1 MHTLSAELLSL
12 IVVFQPLFTKPTW
25 EHAKL
30 LLLGA
35 LLQRGKRTVTACL
48 RVVGLSQEGC
58 FQNYHR
64 VLNRASWS
72 ATLAA
77 RILLGLIVLIFPPDG
92 TIVFAA
98 DDTIERRR
106 GKKISKLGCHRDP
119 VRSTRK
125 QIIKCFGLKWLS
137 MAILVKLPW
146 SSQVYA
152 LPFLTALCA
161 PQLEGQPLKV
171 FRHHIRRKARSSK
184 KKFVATGKTPR
195 QYKTA
200 VDILMTLTKLLDRWL
215 PDRAKVLVVD
225 GSYAAIK
232 LALVCASLKN
242 TTLVMRFYWNAALY
256 HPPGKMDPTYRGPAP
271 RKGQRQRTPK
281 AWATRRDTIWEESEI
296 DWYGGRKKKMLIFT
310 RTALWH
316 RLGHAPLWI
325 RYVITRDPEGKLRD
339 EVFACTDINARAE
352 EIIRWFVTR
361 WSLEVTFEEAREH
374 LGMETQ
380 RQWSDLAIARTTPVI
395 LGLFSLVMMLAHR
408 LQPDGK
414 VPILTTAWYQKTEAT
429 FSDCLALVRKHL
441 WNSNVH
447 KMSAQKADVFSLSA
461 KDWEHLLSC
470 LSAAA

>member
-48 RVVGLSQEGC
+48 RVIGFAQEEH

-72 ATLAA
+72 AIGAA
-77 RILLGLIVLIFPPDG
+77 RILLGLIILIFPPDG

-125 QIIKCFGLKWLS
+125 QTIKCFGLKWLS

-161 PQLEGQPLKV
+161 PQLEGQPPKV
-171 FRHHIRRKARSSK
+171 FRHHIRRKARKSK
-184 KKFVATGKTPR
+184 KKFVASGNTPR

-200 VDILMTLTKLLDRWL
+200 VDILMTLTRLLDRWL

-225 GSYAAIK
+225 GGYAAIK

-256 HPPGKMDPTYRGPAP
+256 HPPGKMAPTYRGPAP
-271 RKGQRQRTPK
+271 RKGPRQRSPRV
-281 AWATRRDTIWEESEI
+281 WATRRDTTWEEREI

-339 EVFACTDINARAE
+339 EVFACADINATAE
-352 EIIRWFVTR
+352 EIIKWFVMR

-380 RQWSDLAIARTTPVI
+380 RQWSDLAIARATPVI
-395 LGLFSLVMMLAHR
+395 LGLFSLVMMLARR

-441 WNSNVH
+441 WNSNIH

-461 KDWEHLLSC
+461 KDWEHLLSY

>member
-1 MHTLSAELLSL
+1 MLNL

-30 LLLGA
+30 LLLGV

-48 RVVGLSQEGC
+48 RVVGLSQEEH

-72 ATLAA
+72 AIGAA
-77 RILLGLIVLIFPPDG
+77 KILLGLIILIFPPGG

-125 QIIKCFGLKWLS
+125 QTIKCFGLKWLS

-161 PQLEGQPLKV
+161 PQLEGQPPKV
-171 FRHHIRRKARSSK
+171 FRHHIRRKARKSK

-200 VDILMTLTKLLDRWL
+200 VDILMTLTRLLDRWL
-215 PDRAKVLVVD
+215 PDRVKVLVVD
-225 GSYAAIK
+225 GGYAAIK

-256 HPPGKMDPTYRGPAP
+256 HPPGKKDAARLGPTP
-271 RKGQRQRTPK
+271 RKGQRQRSPRV
-281 AWATRRDTIWEESEI
+281 WATRRDTTWEESEI

-316 RLGHAPLWI
+316 RLGHAPLSI

-339 EVFACTDINARAE
+339 EVFACTDINATAE
-352 EIIRWFVTR
+352 EIIRWFVMR

-395 LGLFSLVMMLAHR
+395 LGLFSLVVMLAGR
-408 LQPDGK
+408 LRPDGQ

>member
-1 MHTLSAELLSL
+1 
-12 IVVFQPLFTKPTW
+12 
-25 EHAKL
+25 
-30 LLLGA
+30 
-35 LLQRGKRTVTACL
+35 L
-48 RVVGLSQEGC
+48 RVVGLSQEER
-58 FQNYHR
+58 FQSYHR

-77 RILLGLIVLIFPPDG
+77 RILLGLIILIFPPDG
-92 TIVFAA
+92 TMVFAA

-119 VRSTRK
+119 VRSTRR

-137 MAILVKLPW
+137 MAILVKPPW

-256 HPPGKMDPTYRGPAP
+256 HPPGKMDPAYRGPAP